1 MSIGPLNDIVIT
13 ITNVIRKSAYA
24 TDAFNG
30 SDEAEAMFDEWQKQV
45 LNLAQ
50 QLHEHWNDK
59 NLISDWASQSLEEA
73 FKVILPPTKKQMKE
87 YA

>member
-24 TDAFNG
+24 SETFTG
-30 SDEAEAMFDEWQKQV
+30 SDKAEAMFDEWQTQV

-50 QLHEHWNDK
+50 QIHEHWNDK
-59 NLISDWASQSLEEA
+59 NLISDFASQSLEES
-73 FKVILPPTKKQMKE
+73 FKAILPPIKE
-87 YA
+87 YH

>member
-24 TDAFNG
+24 SETFTG
-30 SDEAEAMFDEWQKQV
+30 SDKAEAMFDEWQTQV

-50 QLHEHWNDK
+50 QIHEHWNDK
-59 NLISDWASQSLEEA
+59 NLISDWASQSLEET
-73 FKVILPPTKKQMKE
+73 FKLILPSQNKE
-87 YA
+87 